1 MAEAKAPSGA
11 ALEGDR
17 GYLLVQ
23 DKAGE
28 VRNGI
33 ALSAVAVGVLA
44 VSAAA
49 IFIRLAEAPALAV
62 AFWRNALGALVLVP
76 FALYW
81 RETFPRGRVLRVGI
95 ASGMA
100 LGVHFGFWI
109 SSLDYTSVAASVV
122 LVCTQPVFVAI
133 LAYLIFGERTSLLSF
148 FGILISLAGTAVI
161 ASDGSVGSAT
171 SLGNALALFGAIAI
185 AVYVLIGRSLRT
197 TGVGV
202 LPYSIVVYASA
213 AVTLAPAA
221 LFGGAPLWGYPAE
234 TWFWLWTVT
243 LGPQILGH
251 TVFNWALRYVQAS
264 IISGTILA
272 EPVVSALLAW
282 LILSEKPGLATL
294 LGGAVVLLGLF
305 LLLRGYR
312 APREGSAPP
321 AEPAGKQPP
330 PPVP

>member
-1 MAEAKAPSGA
+1 M
-11 ALEGDR
+11 
-17 GYLLVQ
+17 VQ
-23 DKAGE
+23 DEAGKRE
-28 VRNGI
+28 AGSRL

-49 IFIRLAEAPALAV
+49 IFIRLADAPALAV
-62 AFWRNALGALVLVP
+62 AFWRNVLGMLVLLP
-76 FALYW
+76 FALYR
-81 RETFPRGRVLRVGI
+81 RETFPQGRVLRVGI
-95 ASGMA
+95 TSGIA
-100 LGVHFGFWI
+100 LGAHFGFWI
-109 SSLDYTSVAASVV
+109 TSLEYTSVAASVV

-133 LAYLIFGERTSLLSF
+133 LAYLMFGERTSLLPF
-148 FGILISLAGTAVI
+148 LGILVALAGTAVI
-161 ASDGSVGSAT
+161 SSDDSVGSAT
-171 SLGNALALFGAIAI
+171 FFGNTLAIVGAIAI
-185 AVYVLIGRSLRT
+185 AIYVLIGRSLRT

-213 AVTLAPAA
+213 SAALVPAA
-221 LFGGAPLWGYPAE
+221 LIGGVPLWGYSGE
-234 TWFWLWTVT
+234 TWFWLWAVT

-272 EPVVSALLAW
+272 EPVISAVLAW

-312 APREGSAPP
+312 APPKRPSPV
-321 AEPAGKQPP
+321 EPAG
-330 PPVP
+330 

>member
-1 MAEAKAPSGA
+1 
-11 ALEGDR
+11 
-17 GYLLVQ
+17 LVQ
-23 DKAGE
+23 DKAQKSR
-28 VRNGI
+28 V

-62 AFWRNALGALVLVP
+62 AFWRNALGVLVLLP
-76 FALYW
+76 IALY
-81 RETFPRGRVLRVGI
+81 RRDVFLQGRALLVGV
-95 ASGMA
+95 ASGVA
-100 LGVHFGFWI
+100 LGAHFGFWI

-133 LAYLIFGERTSLLSF
+133 LAYLVFGERTSSLSF
-148 FGILISLAGTAVI
+148 FGILVALAGTVVI
-161 ASDGSVGSAT
+161 ASDGSVGST
-171 SLGNALALFGAIAI
+171 TFFGNTLAVIGAITV

-213 AVTLAPAA
+213 SATLAPAA
-221 LFGGAPLWGYPAE
+221 LYAGVPLWGYSGE
-234 TWFWLWTVT
+234 TWFWLWAVT

-251 TVFNWALRYVQAS
+251 TVLNWALRYVEAS
-264 IISGTILA
+264 IVSGTILT
-272 EPVVSALLAW
+272 EPVVSAVLAW

-294 LGGAVVLLGLF
+294 LGGAVVLAGLF

-312 APREGSAPP
+312 APTEH
-321 AEPAGKQPP
+321 P
-330 PPVP
+330 PPVEPVA

>member
-1 MAEAKAPSGA
+1 MAEAVAASGPF
-11 ALEGDR
+11 LEGDR
-17 GYLLVQ
+17 GASVVQ
-23 DKAGE
+23 AKTQNR
-28 VRNGI
+28 V
-33 ALSAVAVGVLA
+33 ALSAVAIGVLA

-76 FALYW
+76 LALYW
-81 RETFPRGRVLRVGI
+81 RETFPRGRVLRVGVV
-95 ASGMA
+95 SGVA
-100 LGVHFGFWI
+100 LGAHFGFWI

-133 LAYLIFGERTSLLSF
+133 LAYLVFGERTSSLSF
-148 FGILISLAGTAVI
+148 FGILVALAGTAVI

-171 SLGNALALFGAIAI
+171 FFGNTLAVIGALTVAI
-185 AVYVLIGRSLRT
+185 YVLIGRSLRT

-202 LPYSIVVYASA
+202 LPYSIIVYASA
-213 AVTLAPAA
+213 SAILAPAA
-221 LFGGAPLWGYPAE
+221 LYAGASLWGYSGE
-234 TWFWLWTVT
+234 TWFWLFAVT

-251 TVFNWALRYVQAS
+251 TVLNWALRYVETS

-282 LILSEKPGLATL
+282 LVLSERPGLATL

-312 APREGSAPP
+312 PPRGKTAPP
-321 AEPAGKQPP
+321 VEPVA
-330 PPVP
+330 

>member
-1 MAEAKAPSGA
+1 V
-11 ALEGDR
+11 
-17 GYLLVQ
+17 VQ
-23 DKAGE
+23 GKTQNR
-28 VRNGI
+28 V
-33 ALSAVAVGVLA
+33 ALSAVAIGVLA

-49 IFIRLAEAPALAV
+49 IFIRLTEAPALTL

-76 FALYW
+76 LALYW
-81 RETFPRGRVLRVGI
+81 RETFPRGRVLRVGVV
-95 ASGMA
+95 SGVA
-100 LGVHFGFWI
+100 LGAHFGFWI

-133 LAYLIFGERTSLLSF
+133 LAYLVFGERTSPLSF
-148 FGILISLAGTAVI
+148 LGILIALAGTAVI

-171 SLGNALALFGAIAI
+171 VYGNALALLGAVAV

-213 AVTLAPAA
+213 AATLLPATI
-221 LFGGAPLWGYPAE
+221 LGGVPLWGYPGE
-234 TWFWLWTVT
+234 TWFWLWAVT

-251 TVFNWALRYVQAS
+251 TVLNWALRYVQAFV
-264 IISGTILA
+264 ISGTILA

-282 LILSEKPGLATL
+282 LVLSEKPGLATL
-294 LGGAVVLLGLF
+294 LGGVVVLLGLL

-312 APREGSAPP
+312 APRGKSALP
-321 AEPAGKQPP
+321 AEPIA
-330 PPVP
+330 